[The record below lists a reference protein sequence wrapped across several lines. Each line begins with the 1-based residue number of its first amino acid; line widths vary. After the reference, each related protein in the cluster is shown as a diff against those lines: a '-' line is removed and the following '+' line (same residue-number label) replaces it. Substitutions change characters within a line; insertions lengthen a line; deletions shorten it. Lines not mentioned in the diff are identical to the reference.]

1 MISEAFAGKDSLV
14 HRVDPRI
21 RLVVVGLFALVVAA
35 ARDIGTAAAALAL
48 SCSLITMA
56 RLWGLA
62 LLKRL
67 LLANGFILFLW
78 VLLPFSTPGAAVAEW
93 GPVTVTREGLFLSL
107 LIALKGNAV
116 ILALIGLV
124 ATMPTATMGHAL
136 HRLKVSPKLCHLL
149 LFVIRYIHVI
159 EQEYLRL
166 RRAMKT
172 RAFRPRT
179 NLHTYRSYGHL
190 LGMLFVRSFDRAE
203 RVHQAMHCRG
213 FRGRFY
219 SLTEFS
225 LTPRDVFFGL
235 AGILLTATLVVF
247 ELWRRSSHV

>member
-1 MISEAFAGKDSLV
+1 MISEDFAGKDSLV
-14 HRVDPRI
+14 HRVDPRV
-21 RLVVVGLFALVVAA
+21 RLVVVGFFALMVAA
-35 ARDIGTAAAALAL
+35 SRDLAAAATALAL
-48 SCSLITMA
+48 SCCLITMA
-56 RLWGLA
+56 RLWGRT
-62 LLKRL
+62 LLKRV

-78 VLLPFSTPGAAVAEW
+78 VLLPFSTPGVAVAGL
-93 GPVTVTREGLFLSL
+93 GPATVTREGLFLAL

-124 ATMPTATMGHAL
+124 ATMPAVTMGHAL
-136 HRLKVSPKLCHLL
+136 HKLKVSPKLCHLL
-149 LFVIRYIHVI
+149 LFVVRYIHVI

-190 LGMLFVRSFDRAE
+190 LGMLFVRSWDRAE
-203 RVHQAMHCRG
+203 RVHQAMRCRG
-213 FRGRFY
+213 FRGRFS

-225 LTPRDVFFGL
+225 LTSRDVVFGL
-235 AGILLTATLVVF
+235 ACMVLTATLIVF